1 MVHSRAELANIGKA
15 DAEFQQI
22 RKFMRLVPA
31 RRDAYFVDRTPKAIA
46 AMRVVMAEVGGSLA
60 RGGADEDEA
69 QIFLEQVRKP
79 FQLVRALFVS
89 ALQYPPV
96 RFQRWMP
103 GRSLVPS
110 RHPADLIQRQI
121 GGRVNSL
128 DLWSALYPVG
138 KIRWSFDLD
147 DDISFHRYYRR
158 IFAQPRSG
166 RAQHLFETAC
176 AWICIQSQQPLHAL
190 YCGWRR

>member
-1 MVHSRAELANIGKA
+1 MPRCGAGWRSQHEDDRQIIHCRLPAQRNRFRRPAIEQARGFLAGEGDGLRPIASNLFLEGRDVDGGFERLMVHSRAELANIGKA

-89 ALQYPPV
+89 AWQYPPV

-103 GRSLVPS
+103 GRSLVP
-110 RHPADLIQRQI
+110 
-121 GGRVNSL
+121 
-128 DLWSALYPVG
+128 
-138 KIRWSFDLD
+138 
-147 DDISFHRYYRR
+147 
-158 IFAQPRSG
+158 
-166 RAQHLFETAC
+166 
-176 AWICIQSQQPLHAL
+176 
-190 YCGWRR
+190 